1 MMITSVKRNK
11 KNKDRLSV
19 FVDDEFAFSISEDDY
34 LSLNLY
40 EKSEIAE
47 ETIEYIKN
55 TVNFNEAKARAV
67 RYLSLQIRTEKE
79 VRDKLESEGY
89 NRECIS
95 RVIDELKAIGYI
107 NNELYAQKYVYDR
120 SKLSPMS
127 KRMMK
132 LKLMSKGIP
141 EETADE
147 VLADWKA
154 EDTDV
159 ARNLVRK
166 KFGKY
171 DLKDEKI
178 IKKAYRFL
186 AHRGFNR
193 DTIREVLREFDA
205 EPDGEV

>member
-1 MMITSVKRNK
+1 
-11 KNKDRLSV
+11 
-19 FVDDEFAFSISEDDY
+19 
-34 LSLNLY
+34 
-40 EKSEIAE
+40 
-47 ETIEYIKN
+47 
-55 TVNFNEAKARAV
+55 
-67 RYLSLQIRTEKE
+67 
-79 VRDKLESEGY
+79 
-89 NRECIS
+89 
-95 RVIDELKAIGYI
+95 
-107 NNELYAQKYVYDR
+107 
-120 SKLSPMS
+120 
-127 KRMMK
+127 MMK
-132 LKLMSKGIP
+132 LKLMYKGIP

>member
-171 DLKDEKI
+171 DMKDEKI
-178 IKKAYRFL
+178 INKAYRFL

>member
-132 LKLMSKGIP
+132 LKLMSK
-141 EETADE
+141 AS
-147 VLADWKA
+147 
-154 EDTDV
+154 
-159 ARNLVRK
+159 RK
-166 KFGKY
+166 KRPTRCWPTGRQKIRMWQETWS
-171 DLKDEKI
+171 EKNS
-178 IKKAYRFL
+178 A
-186 AHRGFNR
+186 N
-193 DTIREVLREFDA
+193 TI
-205 EPDGEV
+205 

>member
-79 VRDKLESEGY
+79 VRDKLESEAITRMHIVSRAQS
-89 NRECIS
+89 NR
-95 RVIDELKAIGYI
+95 YI